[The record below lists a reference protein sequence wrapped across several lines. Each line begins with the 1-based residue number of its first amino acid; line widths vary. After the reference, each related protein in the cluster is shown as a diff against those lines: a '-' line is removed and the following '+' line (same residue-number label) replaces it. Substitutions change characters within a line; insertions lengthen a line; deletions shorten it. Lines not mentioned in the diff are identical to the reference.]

1 MTDDNGSDKQMGNL
15 RNDGQ
20 VKQVIYGDNGVKIV
34 SGNEVYMGCDNATED
49 NGSGKRMG
57 NLRNDG
63 QLKQVNYGD
72 NGVKKNSGNEVYM
85 GCDKSSTSC
94 AVIEVECGKD
104 NVEMGCDSCATI
116 NGGGKKTGNMRGKV
130 HEVRLGYDN
139 GDNKKLLAA
148 LPARTNDN
156 MNDEVYQGCENKLG
170 NMIGGVVAAMY
181 WIVTMVTARSWAI

>member
-1 MTDDNGSDKQMGNL
+1 MLNNILPENGCNIQERNLKSNEVGKSCDNVTEVNGSDKQMGNL

-104 NVEMGCDSCATI
+104 DVEMDCDSHATI
-116 NGGGKKTGNMRGKV
+116 NGGGNKTGNIG
-130 HEVRLGYDN
+130 VRSMKFAFG
-139 GDNKKLLAA
+139 A
-148 LPARTNDN
+148 
-156 MNDEVYQGCENKLG
+156 
-170 NMIGGVVAAMY
+170 
-181 WIVTMVTARSWAI
+181 TMVMTRS